1 MGKHLVKYGTL
12 ALLYFVQVSLIRL
25 RSLSKHSTL
34 QGAPYGFQT
43 GCLPL
48 ILRQSGLSF
57 SSLGAMKLLFLPW
70 VLKPLYATV
79 IENTK

>member
-1 MGKHLVKYGTL
+1 MGAFARRPTGVG
-12 ALLYFVQVSLIRL
+12 VM
-25 RSLSKHSTL
+25 
-34 QGAPYGFQT
+34 QGAPYGFQV

-70 VLKPLYATV
+70 ILKPLYATV
-79 IENTK
+79 IESTK

>member
-1 MGKHLVKYGTL
+1 MGV
-12 ALLYFVQVSLIRL
+12 I
-25 RSLSKHSTL
+25 
-34 QGAPYGFQT
+34 QGAPYGFQV

-70 VLKPLYATV
+70 ILKPLYATV